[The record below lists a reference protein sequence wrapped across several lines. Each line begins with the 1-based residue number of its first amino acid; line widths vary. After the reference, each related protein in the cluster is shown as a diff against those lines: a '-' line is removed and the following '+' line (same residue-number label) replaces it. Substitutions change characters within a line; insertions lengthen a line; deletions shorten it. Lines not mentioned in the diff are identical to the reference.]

1 MWYDTT
7 RRMKLIKHICSINLI
22 LHSSLQEHLF
32 YFFFQIFSKDDGTF
46 MSFEKQKGVVV
57 NVKFDHYRYSMHGT
71 MISLINVM
79 KASTLLYMK

>member
-1 MWYDTT
+1 MFYQLNSSFIFT
-7 RRMKLIKHICSINLI
+7 RTFI
-22 LHSSLQEHLF
+22 LL
-32 YFFFQIFSKDDGTF
+32 FFQIFSKDDGTF